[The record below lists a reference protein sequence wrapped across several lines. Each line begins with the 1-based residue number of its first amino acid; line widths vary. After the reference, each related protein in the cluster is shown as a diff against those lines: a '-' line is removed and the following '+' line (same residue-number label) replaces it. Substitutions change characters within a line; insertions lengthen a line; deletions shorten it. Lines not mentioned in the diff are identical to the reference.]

1 MNWQKKTPE
10 GQTLYRTLSLHIHG
24 GGKIKEEKKKKYL
37 KAKTYTIIK
46 RNKNNIFCQSLKF
59 SLYMS

>member
-24 GGKIKEEKKKKYL
+24 GGKIKEEKIFESKNLANNKKK
-37 KAKTYTIIK
+37 
-46 RNKNNIFCQSLKF
+46 
-59 SLYMS
+59 